1 MHKHPNLLVTHT
13 PSPHHGLSH
22 EPTVTHR
29 ATQPPGHAP
38 RLGLRFGSRQE
49 GPKLAIA
56 PLPASCAAQLIHPI
70 WVLFIVSIRSCR
82 VIKTMEA
89 ISEVL
94 QELRFDAESAE

>member
-1 MHKHPNLLVTHT
+1 MHKHTNFLVACT
-13 PSPHHGLSH
+13 PPPHHGLSH
-22 EPTVTHR
+22 EPTVTHG
-29 ATQPPGHAP
+29 ATPPPGHAP
-38 RLGLRFGSRQE
+38 RLGLRFGSRQ
-49 GPKLAIA
+49 GPGLAIG
-56 PLPASCAAQLIHPI
+56 PLPTSCAAWLIQPI

>member
-1 MHKHPNLLVTHT
+1 M
-13 PSPHHGLSH
+13 
-22 EPTVTHR
+22 
-29 ATQPPGHAP
+29 
-38 RLGLRFGSRQE
+38 RFGGRQE
-49 GPKLAIA
+49 GSGLAIV
-56 PLPASCAAQLIHPI
+56 PLPASCAAWLIHPI